1 MAKIPATKIIEDA
14 LQEEFVNDYEWW
26 DYANSL
32 ERTDWST
39 FDEHPWQWYM
49 EKNLHLSEGWYLVTI
64 NPMHKDVT
72 VIYWLKSQKAKFKY
86 SKREFLIEDS
96 QIAMMVALKWT

>member
-32 ERTDWST
+32 EQSDWTDW
-39 FDEHPWQWYM
+39 DEHPWQWYM
-49 EKNLHLSEGWYLVTI
+49 EKNLRLIEGWYLVTI

>member
-32 ERTDWST
+32 EQSDWTDY
-39 FDEHPWQWYM
+39 DEHPWQWYM
-49 EKNLHLSEGWYLVTI
+49 ERNVRLSEGWHYVKI
-64 NPMHKDVT
+64 SPAHKDVT

>member
-1 MAKIPATKIIEDA
+1 MAKLPAKKIIEDA

-32 ERTDWST
+32 EQSDWST

-49 EKNLHLSEGWYLVTI
+49 ECDVRLSEGWHYVKI
-64 NPMHKDVT
+64 SSAHKDVT
-72 VIYWLKSQKAKFKY
+72 VIYYLKSLGAKFKH
-86 SKREFLIEDS
+86 SKHEFLIKDEKD
-96 QIAMMVALKWT
+96 AMLVALKYA